1 MITHAN
7 HWRDASNYQSLVEM
21 DRVGWAWA
29 WLRRNSRYRIRPKDE
44 RPLIRSPQQRGVK
57 VVQARSALDAGH
69 WGVSFRLG

>member
-1 MITHAN
+1 MIAHAD

-29 WLRRNSRYRIRPKDE
+29 WLRRNARYRE
-44 RPLIRSPQQRGVK
+44 RPRGESPLISFPQQREVK

-69 WGVSFRLG
+69 WGVSFRT